1 MEQRASPKFISHFV
15 CEVSFKCTLI
25 LLLQKLYTLSKHHIR
40 SHTLFSGRAK
50 KQCWGTV
57 RAAPGMRPWLFPWL
71 PADTLLLTEPL
82 LLSPHWQDPSLEALQ
97 KACSLSLD

>member
-25 LLLQKLYTLSKHHIR
+25 LLLKKLYTLSKHHIR

-50 KQCWGTV
+50 KQSSWNEILGV
-57 RAAPGMRPWLFPWL
+57 PLAACRH
-71 PADTLLLTEPL
+71 A
-82 LLSPHWQDPSLEALQ
+82 SPHRAPPLKPTLAGPTLGSFTEGM
-97 KACSLSLD
+97 